1 MTGAESLL
9 PVADRARVRRAAL
22 RLVRADGRAFVAA
35 LLLNALAAGAG
46 LVGPWLV
53 GRIVDDVRGGQGVGA
68 VDRLAPWILV
78 CALAQLLL
86 ARWARDVGYR
96 FGERTLARVR
106 EQYVERVLALPAS
119 VVERAGTGDLTARG
133 TADVAIVGT
142 TLRDVGPEL
151 LVSTVQALFVLV
163 AVFALDPLLGAFG
176 LLGLTPIWLALR
188 WYLRRARDGYLA
200 EGAATSQVAEIVAST
215 AAGARTVEAF
225 GLQERRTAASRDA
238 LEQSRRTRFYTLFL
252 RTVFFPAVEVTYTVP
267 VVGVLLLGGWLHQRG
282 TIGVGA
288 VVAAALY
295 LRQFTEPLD
304 QILMRVEQLQSSSAS
319 FARVEGLAQ
328 APPGKPTGT
337 APPPCGDTGGLSR
350 AGDEDTGG
358 PARSA
363 VGGAKGPAP
372 ASGRRAAD
380 PAQAGDRDTAEPTR
394 PGHSDTRGPARTG
407 GGNTGGPAQ
416 ASGGNTAGPARAGG
430 SDAAGPSPARR
441 GESARPVHAHGGDS
455 ARLAQAPCGESG
467 ARSPVPADDRIDVRG
482 VRYAYERGGEVLRGV
497 DLTVRPGERL
507 AVVGPSGAG
516 KTTLSRLLAG
526 VDRPG
531 TGTVTVGGVP
541 VADLEPELLRRQV
554 VLVTQEHHVFLGTV
568 RDNLLIAEPDATDD
582 DLWAALA
589 TVGADDWVRDLP
601 DGLDTRLGA
610 GGRPTDGSQA
620 QQLALARVV
629 LADPHTLILDEA
641 TALLDPTTA
650 RHAERAL
657 AAVLQGRTVIAIAHR
672 LHTAHDADRV
682 AVMED
687 GRLTELGTHEDL
699 VTADGPYAALWR
711 TWHGDTTER

>member
-1 MTGAESLL
+1 MTAGEGLL
-9 PVADRARVRRAAL
+9 PVADRSRVRRAAL
-22 RLVRADGRAFVAA
+22 RLVRADGRAFAAA

-53 GRIVDDVRGGQGVGA
+53 GRIVDEVRAGGRAGQGVA
-68 VDRLAPWILV
+68 VVDRLAPWILL

-86 ARWARDVGYR
+86 ARWARYVGYR

-106 EQYVERVLALPAS
+106 EEYVERVLALPAS

-151 LVSTVQALFVLV
+151 LVCTVQALFVLG

-200 EGAATSQVAEIVAST
+200 EGAATSEVAEVVAAT

-225 GLQERRTAASRDA
+225 GLRERRIAASRDA
-238 LEQSRRTRFYTLFL
+238 LERSRRTRFYTLFL

-282 TIGVGA
+282 AVGVGA

-328 APPGKPTGT
+328 APHG
-337 APPPCGDTGGLSR
+337 
-350 AGDEDTGG
+350 
-358 PARSA
+358 
-363 VGGAKGPAP
+363 
-372 ASGRRAAD
+372 
-380 PAQAGDRDTAEPTR
+380 QDTA
-394 PGHSDTRGPARTG
+394 G
-407 GGNTGGPAQ
+407 
-416 ASGGNTAGPARAGG
+416 
-430 SDAAGPSPARR
+430 
-441 GESARPVHAHGGDS
+441 
-455 ARLAQAPCGESG
+455 C
-467 ARSPVPADDRIDVRG
+467 PVPADDRIDVCG
-482 VRYAYERGGEVLRGV
+482 VRYAYGRGGEVLRGV

-526 VDRPG
+526 IDRPG
-531 TGTVTVGGVP
+531 AGTVTVGGVP
-541 VADLEPELLRRQV
+541 VCELEPELLRRQV

-568 RDNLLIAEPDATDD
+568 RDNLLIAEPGAADA

-589 TVGADDWVRDLP
+589 AVGADEWVRGLP
-601 DGLDTRLGA
+601 DGLGTRLGE
-610 GGRPTDGSQA
+610 GGCRPDGSQA

-657 AAVLQGRTVIAIAHR
+657 AAVLRGRTVIAIAHR

-687 GRLTELGTHEDL
+687 GRLTELGTHEAL
-699 VTADGPYAALWR
+699 VTAGGAYAALWR
-711 TWHGDTTER
+711 TWHGDTAEG

>member
-1 MTGAESLL
+1 MTAGQGLL
-9 PVADRARVRRAAL
+9 PVADRGTVRRAAL
-22 RLVRADGRAFVAA
+22 RLVRADGRAFTAT

-53 GRIVDDVRGGQGVGA
+53 GRIVDAVRRGHGVGA
-68 VDRLAPWILV
+68 VDRLAPWILL
-78 CALAQLLL
+78 CALAQVLL
-86 ARWARDVGYR
+86 ARWARLVGYR

-106 EQYVERVLALPAS
+106 EEYVERVLALPAS

-151 LVSTVQALFVLV
+151 LVNTVQALFVLV

-200 EGAATSQVAEIVAST
+200 EGAATSEVAEILAST

-225 GLQERRTAASRDA
+225 GLRQRRITASRDA
-238 LEQSRRTRFYTLFL
+238 LEKSRRTRFYTLFL

-267 VVGVLLLGGWLHQRG
+267 VAGVLLLGGWLHQRG
-282 TIGVGA
+282 AVGVGA

-328 APPGKPTGT
+328 APG
-337 APPPCGDTGGLSR
+337 ADTGS
-350 AGDEDTGG
+350 
-358 PARSA
+358 
-363 VGGAKGPAP
+363 
-372 ASGRRAAD
+372 
-380 PAQAGDRDTAEPTR
+380 
-394 PGHSDTRGPARTG
+394 
-407 GGNTGGPAQ
+407 
-416 ASGGNTAGPARAGG
+416 PARAPDAHITG
-430 SDAAGPSPARR
+430 S
-441 GESARPVHAHGGDS
+441 
-455 ARLAQAPCGESG
+455 AQAPCKD
-467 ARSPVPADDRIDVRG
+467 AVPADDRIDVRG

-526 VDRPG
+526 IDRPG
-531 TGTVTVGGVP
+531 TGAVTVGGVP
-541 VADLEPELLRRQV
+541 VAELAPELLRRQV

-568 RDNLLIAEPDATDD
+568 RDNLLIAEPEAADA

-589 TVGADDWVRDLP
+589 AVGADEWVRELP
-601 DGLDTRLGA
+601 DGLDTPLGE
-610 GGRPTDGSQA
+610 GGSATDGSQA

-657 AAVLQGRTVIAIAHR
+657 AAVLEGRTVIAIAHR

-682 AVMED
+682 AVMEN

-699 VTADGPYAALWR
+699 VTAHGAYAALWR
-711 TWHGDTTER
+711 TWHGETAEQP